1 MQAKEE
7 AVQAHLLSPHPFVLA
22 ELRRWGLPRGLTLV
36 PVRLGYSLAPSS
48 TPFEAGP
55 GSVLV
60 LDACFPTATTDGLVS
75 EVVTAHPGARVIV
88 VTEALT
94 IEAAVPLLRRG
105 VKGILTYAEAH
116 EQLPSAIRAVA
127 RGGLWVPRDVLS
139 TFLDGLLESGGAPAP
154 GKVSGLSRREMDVL
168 DALLLNQ
175 SNKEIAA
182 KLNISERT
190 VKFHVSN
197 LLTKFSVQRRADL
210 ILLSLSP
217 PPSSA

>member
-1 MQAKEE
+1 
-7 AVQAHLLSPHPFVLA
+7 
-22 ELRRWGLPRGLTLV
+22 
-36 PVRLGYSLAPSS
+36 
-48 TPFEAGP
+48 
-55 GSVLV
+55 
-60 LDACFPTATTDGLVS
+60 
-75 EVVTAHPGARVIV
+75 VIV
-88 VTEALT
+88 VMEVLT

-105 VKGILTYAEAH
+105 VKGILTYTEAH
-116 EQLPSAIRAVA
+116 EQLPAAIRAVA
-127 RGGLWVPRDVLS
+127 RGGLWVPREVLS
-139 TFLDGLLESGGAPAP
+139 TFLDGLLENGAQAP
-154 GKVSGLSRREMDVL
+154 GKVTGLSRREMDVL

-217 PPSSA
+217 PSSLA